1 MKKDMI
7 RAGIAL
13 GILLVLYHLLA
24 FMIPF
29 EKTAAF
35 WISYGFTLA
44 AFAVVLASV
53 YIAFLRKGDAKSR
66 FYGFPIARIGIIYGA
81 AQLVVGFLF
90 MALGTYIAW
99 WVAVLVY
106 SVGLGAALIGLVG
119 AEAVVDEIHVQDE
132 KLKKDVTVMRTLQ
145 SKVNQ
150 MAVNCDAQELK
161 QFAEELR
168 YSDPVSSEALFEAE
182 QDLSAVVDE
191 LQQAV
196 IDGDSAAV
204 GQLCRRASAML
215 AERNRLCRLHK

>member
-7 RAGIAL
+7 RTGIAL

-150 MAVNCDAQELK
+150 MAVNCDAPELK